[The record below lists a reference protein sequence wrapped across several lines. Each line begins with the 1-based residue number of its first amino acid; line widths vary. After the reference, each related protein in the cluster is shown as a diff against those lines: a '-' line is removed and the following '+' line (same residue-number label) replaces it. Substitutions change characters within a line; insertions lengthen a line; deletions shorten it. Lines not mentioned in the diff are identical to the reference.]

1 MVAIHRRRL
10 NDLDKTGWL
19 QLILFV
25 PLLGLLMEL
34 YLTFAPG
41 TDGDNRFGPA
51 PAPNSS
57 GVVASVCVL
66 PLLLIILC
74 VAVALR

>member
-1 MVAIHRRRL
+1 MVVIARRRL
-10 NDLDKTGWL
+10 HDLDKTGWL

-25 PLLGLLMEL
+25 PLLGLLMLL

-51 PAPNSS
+51 PAPNSR

-66 PLLLIILC
+66 PLLAF
-74 VAVALR
+74 VAGAFSHG